1 MAKII
6 ATGAELCLAQSYSV
20 NTTHTTIAPLSRD
33 SRRKYDKIISK

>member
-6 ATGAELCLAQSYSV
+6 ATGAELCLSLAYSV
-20 NTTHTTIAPLSRD
+20 NTTHTTIAHLSRD